1 MPRQTFTLEQK
12 NFARVLKRGGTEPC
26 EIKKRLKDRYGVVVK
41 ASTMSTWYNER
52 NMQTHEQRVSIN
64 TSMDSVETHV
74 NPRQRPTIMKDMEF
88 ALVAMINKANNIA
101 LLNHA

>member
-26 EIKKRLKDRYGVVVK
+26 EIKKRFKDRYGVDVK
-41 ASTMSTWYNER
+41 ASTMSTWYNDK

-64 TSMDSVETHV
+64 TSMDSFKNHIIRTHTNNLRPCVSVIKGETRV
-74 NPRQRPTIMKDMEF
+74 SA
-88 ALVAMINKANNIA
+88 ALTN
-101 LLNHA
+101 